1 MYRVV
6 ISKWNKYSKSEH
18 CSYCKNSLTLIIDH
32 VLYNHIQWFDNI
44 KSVQYNISHQPKRQI
59 DSDSLVISFIISD
72 SFIIFWNHN
81 SNTFNS
87 YSLVRKFT
95 LKPYSN
101 RKTGKLCIYL
111 LFLAKKIRD
120 GFTCGGGRGVR
131 KGVRGWG
138 WGWEGVVGWCQWR
151 APSLFFYSHFEELQT
166 VLFEVELI
174 INNGP

>member
-59 DSDSLVISFIISD
+59 DSDSLIISFIISD

-87 YSLVRKFT
+87 YSLARKFT

-120 GFTCGGGRGVR
+120 GFTCGGGERGKEGSEGMRVGGGLLVGAKDVR
-131 KGVRGWG
+131 PPYFL
-138 WGWEGVVGWCQWR
+138 QSFWR
-151 APSLFFYSHFEELQT
+151 TTNWVIWS
-166 VLFEVELI
+166 
-174 INNGP
+174 